1 MIQTDNVSDMIKIYM
16 LSNNLSNLVFQIKA
30 IVANMDELYRYI
42 IYKYKYQKRLSRN
55 QNTK

>member
-30 IVANMDELYRYI
+30 IVANMNALYSYI
-42 IYKYKYQKRLSRN
+42 IYKYKY
-55 QNTK
+55 